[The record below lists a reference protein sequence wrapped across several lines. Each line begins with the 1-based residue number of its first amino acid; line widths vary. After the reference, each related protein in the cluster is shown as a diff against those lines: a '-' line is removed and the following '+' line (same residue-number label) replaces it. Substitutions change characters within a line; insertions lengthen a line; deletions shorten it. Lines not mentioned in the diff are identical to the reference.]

1 MELINDF
8 NHLDNKYSKKIN
20 IIKYTEGENVII
32 EVEGVKDISELIIGS
47 WEVMICRGIPFLETA
62 FMNNS

>member
-32 EVEGVKDISELIIGS
+32 EVEGVKDISELIIGD
-47 WEVMICRGIPFLETA
+47 
-62 FMNNS
+62 N

>member
-20 IIKYTEGENVII
+20 IIKYGNKKYIQKNTKAQITCY
-32 EVEGVKDISELIIGS
+32 S
-47 WEVMICRGIPFLETA
+47 
-62 FMNNS
+62 